1 MKRILLLGL
10 SYVDLT
16 ETKAQEITNYKE
28 KRPYKSRIK
37 IDPKQDDIFFK
48 TLEAVYLINNVQLYQ
63 QTIGDWP
70 KNNYMPAEVIL
81 QKLEDVLYAKIVF
94 PTLHN

>member
-16 ETKAQEITNYKE
+16 ETKAQEMTNYNKE

-37 IDPKQDDIFFK
+37 IDPKQDDVFFR
-48 TLEAVYLINNVQLYQ
+48 TLEAVYLPLLTTSN
-63 QTIGDWP
+63 
-70 KNNYMPAEVIL
+70 
-81 QKLEDVLYAKIVF
+81 F
-94 PTLHN
+94 